1 MARCPNKNTG
11 EYRALQAV
19 YKTELRTN
27 DVITT
32 WQDINKSEAFPTVL
46 EASEMVSDQKL
57 AFALK
62 QQDFADSLLTNLR
75 RERIGSMYQGTFF
88 INNSNPA
95 TRAYDEMFLSS
106 NLKRL
111 QRYLKINNIPEIK

>member
-62 QQDFADSLLTNLR
+62 QQAPYFLTYY
-75 RERIGSMYQGTFF
+75 IQF
-88 INNSNPA
+88 
-95 TRAYDEMFLSS
+95 
-106 NLKRL
+106 
-111 QRYLKINNIPEIK
+111 